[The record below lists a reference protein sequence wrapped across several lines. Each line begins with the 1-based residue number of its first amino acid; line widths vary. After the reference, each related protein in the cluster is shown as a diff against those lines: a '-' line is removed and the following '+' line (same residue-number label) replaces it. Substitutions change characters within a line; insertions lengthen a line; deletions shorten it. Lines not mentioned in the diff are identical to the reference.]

1 MFDLSL
7 HFFQIFKT
15 IFGWISPVSSIAVR
29 LFLRNTR
36 GIKIREIQ
44 IREIK
49 YRDYGKQQ
57 T

>member
-1 MFDLSL
+1 MS
-7 HFFQIFKT
+7 
-15 IFGWISPVSSIAVR
+15 VR

-44 IREIK
+44 IREIQIREIK
-49 YRDYGKQQ
+49 HRDYGKQQ